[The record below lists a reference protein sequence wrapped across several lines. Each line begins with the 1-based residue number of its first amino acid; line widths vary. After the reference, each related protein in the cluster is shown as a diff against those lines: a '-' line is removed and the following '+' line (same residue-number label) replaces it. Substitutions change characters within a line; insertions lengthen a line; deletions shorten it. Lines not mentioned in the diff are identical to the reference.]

1 MFENK
6 SQSCYSTYSVYALY
20 CPLIVPQKTSTYTIV
35 CLCLISIS
43 TFTAVKDQGQKKT
56 EGPSIYYVGI
66 FSGILTPPPLSL
78 IQVPKLK
85 SHPKTKKNIEKS
97 ILKLALQKVHSHSF
111 SKNCLCMLA
120 FQTINGS
127 HHHFSKN

>member
-1 MFENK
+1 MLLNI
-6 SQSCYSTYSVYALY
+6 QPVYALLPTY
-20 CPLIVPQKTSTYTIV
+20 CTLENQYLYHCMFMFNIDFNIYCSEGPRP
-35 CLCLISIS
+35 
-43 TFTAVKDQGQKKT
+43 KKP

-97 ILKLALQKVHSHSF
+97 ILKIALQKVHSYSF
-111 SKNCLCMLA
+111 SKICLCMLA
-120 FQTINGS
+120 F
-127 HHHFSKN
+127 